1 MIIRRALEAYG
12 YNIEFK
18 LRPFNPS
25 VLRRIQAF
33 NARICNARGERHIFI
48 DKNKCKWLIHNIYNL
63 AFKEGT
69 SIVNV
74 PTVKQIKNDREAKF
88 LEHPFDAAS
97 YLVEYFYPIK

>member
-1 MIIRRALEAYG
+1 MIIRRTLETYG
-12 YNIEFK
+12 YKPEFK
-18 LRPFNPS
+18 LRPFNPPI
-25 VLRRIQAF
+25 LNRIQAF
-33 NARICNARGERHIFI
+33 NAKICNTKGERHIFI

-63 AFKEGT
+63 SFKEGT

-88 LEHPFDAAS
+88 LEYPFDAAS